1 MYLYYNSQQK
11 QKYITHNLATKIHMD
26 GQVLSN
32 DVYYEILI
40 KGNEGQ
46 EKHQTG

>member
-1 MYLYYNSQQK
+1 
-11 QKYITHNLATKIHMD
+11 MD